1 MGMHSNERSKY
12 EDVERIG
19 IYNPLL
25 GREYTVELSD
35 ISEDV
40 KEEVRRKVIGYK

>member
-1 MGMHSNERSKY
+1 M
-12 EDVERIG
+12 G

-35 ISEDV
+35 IPEDV
-40 KEEVRRKVIGYK
+40 KEEVRHKVIGYK